1 MTTPVLTS
9 PGAAESIILYLNE
22 IGDEPLL
29 TFAQEQELARAI
41 LDGREASRL
50 LSHESPMP
58 PQERRRLEAQASAGE
73 RGRA

>member
-41 LDGREASRL
+41 LDGREAWRSR
-50 LSHESPMP
+50 P
-58 PQERRRLEAQASAGE
+58 PPASVA
-73 RGRA
+73 APS